1 MRGDMSHQFTPARAR
16 STPIQVASL
25 ERARRRKTWAALQGR
40 VDRQIGP
47 PGRPGHGR
55 PPESDLDERV
65 IDVGCGCG
73 GATLELAERVGSGG
87 GRRGRGRPD
96 AECCADPLGG
106 APRRPA
112 RPTSVSPPPMPRPML
127 CGGGR
132 RGRRFLALRGDVLC
146 RPSGGVRQSAPG
158 AKARWTP
165 GVRRLARARTERL
178 HDRAAGRRHAAAS
191 RASAAAAAR
200 RPGPS
205 PSPIRIGSPIFSCGP
220 ASAASS
226 PRPHDE
232 AIGGED
238 LDGAVDFAL
247 KLGPLGAILREKPQ
261 LAARVTDAVR
271 RALLPYV
278 RPGQG
283 VFLPSASWIVTAA
296 NGSS

>member
-1 MRGDMSHQFTPARAR
+1 MRGDMSHQFTREGEVNAD
-16 STPIQVASL
+16 QVAYWNAL
-25 ERARRRKTWAALQGR
+25 AGETWAALQGR

-47 PGRPGHGR
+47 LGRLAMDALGVR
-55 PPESDLDERV
+55 PDERV

-73 GATLELAERVGSGG
+73 GATLELAERVGSDGAVVG
-87 GRRGRGRPD
+87 VDVSTPMLAIARRRAAAAGAANVRFTAAD
-96 AECCADPLGG
+96 AQTHAFAAGAADAVFSRFGVMFFADPAAAFANL
-106 APRRPA
+106 R
-112 RPTSVSPPPMPRPML
+112 T
-127 CGGGR
+127 
-132 RGRRFLALRGDVLC
+132 AL
-146 RPSGGVRQSAPG
+146 RPSG
-158 AKARWTP
+158 
-165 GVRRLARARTERL
+165 RLAFVCWRGLELNAFMTAPL
-178 HDRAAGRRHAAAS
+178 AAAMPLLPELPPPPPPGG
-191 RASAAAAAR
+191 
-200 RPGPS
+200 PGPFALAD
-205 PSPIRIGSPIFSCGP
+205 PDRLTDILLRAGFSGV
-220 ASAASS
+220 SL
-226 PRPHDE
+226 RPHDE